1 MGEPVLE
8 TSRLLLR
15 ELVPDDLDFVAAMLA
30 DPEVMR
36 YWPRPY
42 SREEA
47 EDWVRRQRERY
58 ARDGY
63 GYWLAVER
71 ATGRPVGQTGLLTVE
86 VDGVEEAALGYIIHR
101 PFWRRGFAT
110 EAAAAILDYAFG
122 TLGKQRVIAP
132 IRPENEPSL
141 AVARKLG
148 MAPERRTSFAG
159 FEHLVF
165 ALTRPAPRRS

>member
-1 MGEPVLE
+1 MGKMVLE
-8 TSRLLLR
+8 TPRLVLR
-15 ELVPDDLDFVAAMLA
+15 ELDPDDLDFVAAMLA

-71 ATGRPVGQTGLLTVE
+71 ATGRPVGQAGLLAVE
-86 VDGVEEAALGYIIHR
+86 VDGIEEVALGYMIHR
-101 PFWRRGFAT
+101 PFWRRGYAT
-110 EAAAAILDYAFG
+110 EAAAACLHVGFVE
-122 TLGKQRVIAP
+122 LGLERV
-132 IRPENEPSL
+132 
-141 AVARKLG
+141 VADVDPDNAASVRVLEKVG
-148 MAPERRTSFAG
+148 M
-159 FEHLVF
+159 
-165 ALTRPAPRRS
+165 RPAGRKGEKLLYAATRA